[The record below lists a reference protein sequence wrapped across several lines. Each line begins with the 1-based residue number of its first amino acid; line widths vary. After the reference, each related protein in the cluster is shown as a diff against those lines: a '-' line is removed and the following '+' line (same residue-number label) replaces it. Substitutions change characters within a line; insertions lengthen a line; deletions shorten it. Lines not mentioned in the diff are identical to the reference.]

1 MEDYLSS
8 KRMEKGG
15 IESNINLPKS
25 NVIKYFFEDGT
36 WIALRPSGTEPKVKF
51 YFGVTGSSLQESKEK
66 LTKVESQFM
75 EIVNQKIAD
84 LSNNKVLQA
93 KNTESE
99 KFGFRVFLNIYF
111 MVS

>member
-1 MEDYLSS
+1 
-8 KRMEKGG
+8 MEKGG

-75 EIVNQKIAD
+75 EIVNKKIAD
-84 LSNNKVLQA
+84 LSKLI
-93 KNTESE
+93 KIDIE
-99 KFGFRVFLNIYF
+99 KHGIHLGSVFFEYLF
-111 MVS
+111 FTVS

>member
-1 MEDYLSS
+1 MKKHSASFRSEPLEVVAGLKVTAVEDYLSS

-75 EIVNQKIAD
+75 AIVNKKIAD
-84 LSNNKVLQA
+84 LS
-93 KNTESE
+93 
-99 KFGFRVFLNIYF
+99 
-111 MVS
+111 